1 MDVTEMSRDSLEHE
15 AIQAQIKIISAQI
28 TANFDVM
35 GDQLNGIL
43 VQAKKTNGRV
53 TKLEEVT
60 NVLDVMQRN
69 KWLTVLVIYAIYNL
83 LELTTIDNVLKFIR
97 III

>member
-1 MDVTEMSRDSLEHE
+1 MDVKEMTRDNLEHE

-28 TANFDVM
+28 TANFDVI
-35 GDQLNGIL
+35 GEQLNGIL
-43 VQAKKTNGRV
+43 AQAKKTNGRV
-53 TKLEEVT
+53 TRLEDIT